1 VQFAEANNSMKY
13 VSEEND
19 LYTVIIIMIT
29 IMINRCSR
37 DAQITIGLESVTKAH
52 AMTNSRKNS
61 TV

>member
-1 VQFAEANNSMKY
+1 
-13 VSEEND
+13 
-19 LYTVIIIMIT
+19 MIT